1 MAEGLLGGMA
11 APLPP
16 MPHGSSIS
24 PSANL
29 VEVNHAQELQA
40 LQFSR
45 SEFVDPYIKV
55 TVSAVFGQG
64 FEVSLWRDAKPEVD
78 DADGM
83 LNTESLRIRG
93 KKPTATGDG
102 KGGKAPA
109 AGAPKHA
116 PAAAAPPLAARKR
129 AAGEGDESGGDADWE
144 EDPQAPWVGQKSTV
158 GLDERQAKEVQPMRR
173 PPAPKYPEH
182 DHRGKE
188 KIPLS
193 EDMRNYIARFWVESG
208 AALFR
213 MLLVTGVNAVRIT
226 DDPVAKKKIFSVVAP
241 HLRTLAFQEN
251 TANQVQR
258 RWFARYLD
266 RQASSIVVTADGK
279 VVRPEEYVRADIVA
293 TVDTKGRVVL
303 LQDAA
308 VTVQDNENNRSMP
321 TMDGGAT
328 NLIFVLDQP
337 DSAGNLTSPVWQ
349 SAALVTS
356 MASTRYT
363 ELYANFHRAQPLM
376 VIAPA
381 VRSAGSGS
389 GTSGRELLT
398 PSAYA
403 QGDVL
408 QQRQAYAYQ
417 QTEDERQRYEM
428 AAEAARNGGGTMG
441 AAQIRARMQ
450 VRRILNN
457 TVESQYMPPDINSI
471 ANMYAGINL
480 VSPVSTNSIVL
491 PAGQTMMG
499 GPVSEG
505 SGNFSAWIE
514 WMRAQMGMIWE
525 VPPQILDPSGT
536 KYATDGATLN
546 RRWETKVRDYSKK
559 LAEMIATI
567 WSAAHADKANAFAN
581 AIRKALKEDQK
592 AQEEA
597 AAMAASSPSAQV
609 SGAEAQKPAP
619 KRRKLGGRQAAAEGQ
634 ANKEGSA
641 TKAEEDED
649 SSEVEVDVAS
659 EKARL
664 EKLSTKEARTLNS
677 LLSETKARRKLDD
690 TARIKK
696 SLRVEVAFN
705 VSLSSGDPGLV
716 QTLLSMDGIDT
727 NTAIAVLGEQA
738 GIPRNLLLL
747 SEESR
752 AEQRR
757 QRLQSDTDAMHANT
771 MPPIPL
777 RPDGKPAAKPAPQPS
792 KPPAKPAFETQK

>member
-1 MAEGLLGGMA
+1 M
-11 APLPP
+11 
-16 MPHGSSIS
+16 
-24 PSANL
+24 
-29 VEVNHAQELQA
+29 
-40 LQFSR
+40 
-45 SEFVDPYIKV
+45 
-55 TVSAVFGQG
+55 
-64 FEVSLWRDAKPEVD
+64 
-78 DADGM
+78 
-83 LNTESLRIRG
+83 
-93 KKPTATGDG
+93 
-102 KGGKAPA
+102 
-109 AGAPKHA
+109 
-116 PAAAAPPLAARKR
+116 
-129 AAGEGDESGGDADWE
+129 
-144 EDPQAPWVGQKSTV
+144 
-158 GLDERQAKEVQPMRR
+158 
-173 PPAPKYPEH
+173 
-182 DHRGKE
+182 
-188 KIPLS
+188 
-193 EDMRNYIARFWVESG
+193 
-208 AALFR
+208 
-213 MLLVTGVNAVRIT
+213 
-226 DDPVAKKKIFSVVAP
+226 
-241 HLRTLAFQEN
+241 
-251 TANQVQR
+251 
-258 RWFARYLD
+258 
-266 RQASSIVVTADGK
+266 
-279 VVRPEEYVRADIVA
+279 
-293 TVDTKGRVVL
+293 
-303 LQDAA
+303 
-308 VTVQDNENNRSMP
+308 MP
-321 TMDGGAT
+321 TMDGSVT

-363 ELYANFHRAQPLM
+363 EMYANFHRAQPLM

-381 VRSAGSGS
+381 VKAAGAGA
-389 GTSGRELLT
+389 GTSGREMLT

-403 QGDVL
+403 QSDVL

-417 QTEDERQRYEM
+417 QTEEERKRYEM

-450 VRRILNN
+450 VRSMLNS

-505 SGNFSAWIE
+505 SGNFAAWIE

-536 KYATDGATLN
+536 KYATDGATLS

-592 AQEEA
+592 AQELA
-597 AAMAASSPSAQV
+597 AAA
-609 SGAEAQKPAP
+609 
-619 KRRKLGGRQAAAEGQ
+619 AAAEANGEAAPPQPPGARGKKPPAKKPKTDGKGSGTEEQPGQ
-634 ANKEGSA
+634 EGD
-641 TKAEEDED
+641 EEED
-649 SSEVEVDVAS
+649 SSEVEIDIES

-664 EKLSTKEARTLNS
+664 EKMSTSEARTLNS
-677 LLSETKARRKLDD
+677 LLSETKARRKVDD

-705 VSLSSGDPGLV
+705 VSLASGDPALV

-747 SEESR
+747 SEEAR

-757 QRLQSDTDAMHANT
+757 QRLQTDTDTMHANT
-771 MPPIPL
+771 MPPIPV
-777 RPDGKPAAKPAPQPS
+777 RPDGKPSAKPAPPS
-792 KPPAKPAFETQK
+792 NKPPAKPAFETKK

>member
-1 MAEGLLGGMA
+1 
-11 APLPP
+11 
-16 MPHGSSIS
+16 
-24 PSANL
+24 
-29 VEVNHAQELQA
+29 
-40 LQFSR
+40 
-45 SEFVDPYIKV
+45 
-55 TVSAVFGQG
+55 
-64 FEVSLWRDAKPEVD
+64 
-78 DADGM
+78 
-83 LNTESLRIRG
+83 
-93 KKPTATGDG
+93 
-102 KGGKAPA
+102 
-109 AGAPKHA
+109 
-116 PAAAAPPLAARKR
+116 
-129 AAGEGDESGGDADWE
+129 
-144 EDPQAPWVGQKSTV
+144 
-158 GLDERQAKEVQPMRR
+158 
-173 PPAPKYPEH
+173 
-182 DHRGKE
+182 
-188 KIPLS
+188 
-193 EDMRNYIARFWVESG
+193 
-208 AALFR
+208 
-213 MLLVTGVNAVRIT
+213 
-226 DDPVAKKKIFSVVAP
+226 
-241 HLRTLAFQEN
+241 
-251 TANQVQR
+251 
-258 RWFARYLD
+258 
-266 RQASSIVVTADGK
+266 
-279 VVRPEEYVRADIVA
+279 
-293 TVDTKGRVVL
+293 
-303 LQDAA
+303 
-308 VTVQDNENNRSMP
+308 
-321 TMDGGAT
+321 MDGGVT

-363 ELYANFHRAQPLM
+363 ELYSNFHRAQPLM

-389 GTSGRELLT
+389 GTSGREVLT

-403 QGDVL
+403 QSDVL
-408 QQRQAYAYQ
+408 QQRETYAYH
-417 QTEDERQRYEM
+417 QTEEERKRYEM

-450 VRRILNN
+450 VRRMLNN
-457 TVESQYMPPDINSI
+457 AGESQYIPPDINSI

-505 SGNFSAWIE
+505 SGNFAAWIE

-536 KYATDGATLN
+536 KYATDGATLS

-592 AQEEA
+592 AQEMA
-597 AAMAASSPSAQV
+597 AAASEAEASGAPVPSRPAGGV
-609 SGAEAQKPAP
+609 KSTKPPAKKPKTDGKGSGAEDQP
-619 KRRKLGGRQAAAEGQ
+619 GQ
-634 ANKEGSA
+634 ER
-641 TKAEEDED
+641 EEDED
-649 SSEVEVDVAS
+649 SSDIEIDVES

-677 LLSETKARRKLDD
+677 LLSETKARRKVDD

-705 VSLSSGDPGLV
+705 VSLSSGDPALV

-747 SEESR
+747 SEEAR

-757 QRLQSDTDAMHANT
+757 QRLQTDTDTMHANT

-777 RPDGKPAAKPAPQPS
+777 RPDGKPSAKPAPPAN
-792 KPPAKPAFETQK
+792 KPPAKPAFETKK